1 MTSTNE
7 KAARGESGGSSKTNL
22 IDQPFGEG
30 CCQRELANSLTIGS
44 DTIAL
49 SRTVFKSLE
58 DAAPNLPGCG
68 DDRHLY
74 S

>member
-1 MTSTNE
+1 MSFNE

-22 IDQPFGEG
+22 INQPFGEG

-44 DTIAL
+44 DTITL

-58 DAAPNLPGCG
+58 DAAPNIQGSA
-68 DDRHLY
+68 DDPDV
-74 S
+74 